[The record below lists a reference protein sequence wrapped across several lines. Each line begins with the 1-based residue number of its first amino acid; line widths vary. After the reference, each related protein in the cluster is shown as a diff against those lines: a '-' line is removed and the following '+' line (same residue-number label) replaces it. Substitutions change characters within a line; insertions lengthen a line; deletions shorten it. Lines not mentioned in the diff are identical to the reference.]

1 MILLSIQITRDDNN
15 ESRDDLIRI
24 RTVEDMPDIVSVK
37 TKFRNNSEDIEN
49 QFYLPRGAAIDYV
62 NTLIGSIQCDDEP
75 FDSIQLNSAMFP
87 SVMYRVSQLDE
98 DSVRSSIQ
106 NIVYSTFN
114 THVFRE

>member
-1 MILLSIQITRDDNN
+1 MMLLSIQITRDDEN
-15 ESRDDLIRI
+15 ESRDDIIRI

-37 TKFRNNSEDIEN
+37 AKFRNNAEDVEN

-62 NTLIGSIQCDDEP
+62 NTLIGSIQCDNEP
-75 FDSIQLNSAMFP
+75 FDSVQLNSAMFP
-87 SVMYRVSQLDE
+87 SVMYRVSDLNE

-114 THVFRE
+114 TTVFRE

>member
-1 MILLSIQITRDDNN
+1 MILLSLQITRDDDN

-24 RTVEDMPDIVSVK
+24 RTVEDMPDFVGIK
-37 TKFRNNSEDIEN
+37 TKFRNNNENIEN
-49 QFYLPRGAAIDYV
+49 QFYLPRAAAIDYV
-62 NTLIGSIQCDDEP
+62 NTLIGSLQCDDEP
-75 FDSIQLNSAMFP
+75 FSSIQLNSAMFP

>member
-1 MILLSIQITRDDNN
+1 MMLLSIQITRDDDN
-15 ESRDDLIRI
+15 ESRDDIIRI
-24 RTVEDMPDIVSVK
+24 RTVDEMPDLVSVK
-37 TKFRNNSEDIEN
+37 TRFRNNPDDIEN

-75 FDSIQLNSAMFP
+75 FHSIQLNSAMFP
-87 SVMYRVSQLDE
+87 SVMYRVSDLNE

-114 THVFRE
+114 TTVFRE